1 MEKELMFPLPRNKE
15 TTTTIVNVTKES
27 WEEILT
33 KNELA
38 LFYFWAEWAEPC
50 RTFSPIFTNGS
61 ERHPDVVFAKIDI
74 EKEFE
79 ITTCYQIQ
87 SLPTVI
93 AFRQEIML
101 LQHTGGL
108 QDEQIDE
115 LIEKMKAVNMNDVR
129 RKLAEALQQE

>member
-1 MEKELMFPLPRNKE
+1 M
-15 TTTTIVNVTKES
+15 TIVNVTKES

-33 KNELA
+33 KNEFV
-38 LFYFWAEWAEPC
+38 LFNFWAEWAEPC
-50 RTFSPIFTNGS
+50 QKFSPIFTNGS

-79 ITTCYQIQ
+79 ITACYQIQ

-101 LQHTGGL
+101 LQHIGLL
-108 QDEQIDE
+108 QDDQIDE

-129 RKLAEALQQE
+129 QKLVEAFEQE